1 MRSVIAMAASCV
13 LILAVARTA
22 AGETKTE
29 TVAAPADPDAAMYA
43 CGKPRGPFALSFKPE
58 VELKELV
65 TWAMGISCKQI
76 FYNSA
81 LASRS
86 AKITMLTPGTLAF
99 SEAWALF
106 QHALRAM
113 GLAVVKKGKGL
124 EIVESLAARDEALAI
139 RRTFPDE
146 GTELVRLLLRPEHV
160 AVEDLKAALELVKS
174 KNGVVAPLEKLRAVL
189 VTDDAAHVAR
199 MRPLVE
205 ELDRPAAGDG
215 VYAIPLD
222 HVDAAGM
229 VETLN
234 DLLAPSAGAA
244 AATGPAAASVAG
256 SGAPPKLV
264 AAPRVNAIF
273 VVGTAGEYLR
283 VRALAKA
290 LDLDLGDTAR
300 IQSFHLRNAAAKDVA
315 TTLSGLVAGTTSPS
329 ADSTRPRGP
338 TAGDPSASTL
348 TGPTRFA
355 ADEQSNTLLVLAS
368 PRDALAVRA
377 LVDDLDR
384 PRRQVYIEALVLE
397 VEAGTTREVGTS
409 FHGGSGGD
417 DQAIVGSFQSDAVSS
432 IDPTTALASGGLV
445 SGVLGKPLSGMLGD
459 LLGTTVPSF
468 GMLLKLAAHD
478 SRLDVLSSPHLMVID
493 NKEAQI
499 SIGSN
504 IPYQSTTGTTGTT
517 LVTQPSVERA
527 KVALT
532 LKVTPHVA
540 PADPGAVSDTVRLD
554 IQLDSN
560 QLGQEDYGGLGP
572 AWKERTIST
581 SVILRD
587 QESVVLG
594 GLVDERIEETVD
606 KIPFLGD
613 IPLLGALFRS
623 TKKVRQ
629 KSNLLVV
636 LTPHLID
643 DTVAGRRLLERRMRE
658 RDEFMTSAIDLE
670 RRVLEPEIDY
680 RTKRGVVA
688 EIAATLDRIDDEKA
702 ALAAAAA
709 SLTVPDGR
717 IDEPATPPTAP

>member
-1 MRSVIAMAASCV
+1 MRSVVAAMALCFFTIV
-13 LILAVARTA
+13 AVARPA
-22 AGETKTE
+22 AGDPKTE
-29 TVAAPADPDAAMYA
+29 TVAAPAAMDPDAAMYA
-43 CGKPRGPFALSFKPE
+43 CGKPRGTFALSFKPE

-76 FYNSA
+76 FYNSS

-86 AKITMLTPGTLAF
+86 AKVTMLTPGTLTF
-99 SEAWALF
+99 TEAWGLF
-106 QHALRAM
+106 QHVLRAM

-124 EIVESLAARDEALAI
+124 EIVESLAAHNEALAI
-139 RRTFPDE
+139 RRTFPNE
-146 GTELVRLLLRPEHV
+146 GTDLVRLLLRPEHV

-222 HVDAAGM
+222 HVDAAAM

-234 DLLAPSAGAA
+234 DLLAPSAAGAP
-244 AATGPAAASVAG
+244 TGPSAASA

-283 VRALAKA
+283 VRALARA

-315 TTLSGLVAGTTSPS
+315 ATLSGLVSGTASPS
-329 ADSTRPRGP
+329 TDGTRARPTGDSS
-338 TAGDPSASTL
+338 AGTL

-377 LVDDLDR
+377 LVEDLDR

-417 DQAIVGSFQSDAVSS
+417 DQAIVGSFQTDGVSS

-643 DTVAGRRLLERRMRE
+643 DTVAGRKLLERRMRE

-680 RTKRGVVA
+680 RTKRGVIA
-688 EIAATLDRIDDEKA
+688 EIEATLARIDDEKL

-717 IDEPATPPTAP
+717 IDEPAPATTP